1 MNKNCNKLKWNN
13 YHRYPISNEISIPK
27 KYHVQAYFPNYAPIS
42 NFIGIYPLYPISTN
56 SLLRPTTC
64 KTFSTSG
71 YIKNEKNAQ
80 RRTRNSDTRITS
92 TVAESQFLLINSAST
107 HTHTHTHADKF
118 AHDRVSASS
127 SYLYIRYIT
136 FSHSS
141 NRIRN
146 RKHSH
151 LDFEGNA
158 CEFLFLPPSCCRRN
172 FDVSARAGMATIL
185 EK

>member
-56 SLLRPTTC
+56 SPLRPTTC

-92 TVAESQFLLINSAST
+92 TVAESQFLFINSASI
-107 HTHTHTHADKF
+107 HTHTQTNLRTTECPHRHRIYHTIHNVF
-118 AHDRVSASS
+118 P
-127 SYLYIRYIT
+127 
-136 FSHSS
+136 F
-141 NRIRN
+141 
-146 RKHSH
+146 
-151 LDFEGNA
+151 FESD
-158 CEFLFLPPSCCRRN
+158 PQ
-172 FDVSARAGMATIL
+172 
-185 EK
+185 

>member
-56 SLLRPTTC
+56 SPLRPTTC

-107 HTHTHTHADKF
+107 HTHTHTRRQICA
-118 AHDRVSASS
+118 RQSVRIVIVST
-127 SYLYIRYIT
+127 IRYIT

>member
-56 SLLRPTTC
+56 SPLRPTTR

-107 HTHTHTHADKF
+107 HTHTHADKF

-127 SYLYIRYIT
+127 SYLPYDT
-136 FSHSS
+136 
-141 NRIRN
+141 
-146 RKHSH
+146 
-151 LDFEGNA
+151 
-158 CEFLFLPPSCCRRN
+158 
-172 FDVSARAGMATIL
+172 
-185 EK
+185 

>member
-56 SLLRPTTC
+56 SPLRPTTC

-71 YIKNEKNAQ
+71 YTKNEKNAQ

-107 HTHTHTHADKF
+107 HTHTHTRRQICA
-118 AHDRVSASS
+118 RQSVRIVIVS
-127 SYLYIRYIT
+127 IHTIHNV
-136 FSHSS
+136 FPF
-141 NRIRN
+141 
-146 RKHSH
+146 
-151 LDFEGNA
+151 FESD
-158 CEFLFLPPSCCRRN
+158 PQ
-172 FDVSARAGMATIL
+172 
-185 EK
+185 

>member
-56 SLLRPTTC
+56 SPLRPTTC

-71 YIKNEKNAQ
+71 YTKNEKNAQ

-107 HTHTHTHADKF
+107 RTHTHTRRQICA
-118 AHDRVSASS
+118 RQSVRIVIVS
-127 SYLYIRYIT
+127 IHTIHNV
-136 FSHSS
+136 FPF
-141 NRIRN
+141 
-146 RKHSH
+146 
-151 LDFEGNA
+151 FESD
-158 CEFLFLPPSCCRRN
+158 PQ
-172 FDVSARAGMATIL
+172 
-185 EK
+185 

>member
-1 MNKNCNKLKWNN
+1 MQNLFNIWLYKKRKERTTQNTKQ
-13 YHRYPISNEISIPK
+13 RYSYN
-27 KYHVQAYFPNYAPIS
+27 
-42 NFIGIYPLYPISTN
+42 IYC
-56 SLLRPTTC
+56 R
-64 KTFSTSG
+64 
-71 YIKNEKNAQ
+71 
-80 RRTRNSDTRITS
+80 RITIPS
-92 TVAESQFLLINSAST
+92 HKFRL
-107 HTHTHTHADKF
+107 HTHTYTRRQICA
-118 AHDRVSASS
+118 RQSVRIVIVST
-127 SYLYIRYIT
+127 IRYIT